1 MKFTFT
7 LVKNIEL
14 SNITSITSHGEQGWI
29 LEKFD
34 DYLTDCIY
42 VRKTFSADFF
52 SEYAVMR
59 YFEAMCDL
67 AEGKILLLKAEA
79 EEDGITISKNKEHCE
94 WEMRKDGK
102 LFRYNLSYHL
112 FEEVKEVTNA

>member
-7 LVKNIEL
+7 LIKNIEL
-14 SNITSITSHGEQGWI
+14 SNISSITSHGEQGWI
-29 LEKFD
+29 LEKLD

-42 VRKTFSADFF
+42 VRKTFSAEFL

-67 AEGKILLLKAEA
+67 AEGKILLLEA
-79 EEDGITISKNKEHCE
+79 KGDGITIFKNKEKCE
-94 WEMRKDGK
+94 WEMKKDGK

-112 FEEVKEVTNA
+112 FEEVKKVTDS

>member
-67 AEGKILLLKAEA
+67 AEGKILLFKAEA

>member
-102 LFRYNLSYHL
+102 LFSYNLSYHL

>member
-102 LFRYNLSYHL
+102 LFCYNLSYHL

>member
-14 SNITSITSHGEQGWI
+14 SNINSITSHGEQGWI

-42 VRKTFSADFF
+42 VRKTFSAEFS

-59 YFEAMCDL
+59 YFEAMRDL
-67 AEGKILLLKAEA
+67 AEGKILLLEA
-79 EEDGITISKNKEHCE
+79 KGDSITISKNKEKWE
-94 WEMRKDGK
+94 WEMKRGEK

-112 FEEVKEVTNA
+112 FEEVKEVTDA